1 MLHRFTT
8 PRWLGLHALLVVS
21 LVFLGLVGYWQLDKA
36 LGQGDWQN
44 YGYAVQWW
52 LFGGFAVFLWAKLI
66 LDDLHPERV
75 EERREKAEQ
84 ELPQLAE
91 LAEVRPVA
99 APVEDDDP
107 ELAAYNR
114 HLAELAERHS
124 R

>member
-114 HLAELAERHS
+114 HLADLAERHS